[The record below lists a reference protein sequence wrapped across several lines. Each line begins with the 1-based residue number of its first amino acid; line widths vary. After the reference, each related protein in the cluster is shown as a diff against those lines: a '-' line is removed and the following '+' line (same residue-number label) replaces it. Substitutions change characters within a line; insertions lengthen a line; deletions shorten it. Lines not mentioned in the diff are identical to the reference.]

1 MPEEAYRPP
10 PVPPRRALFMVLS
23 SALEA
28 DRWMT
33 LLSLLMLPALMIVGA
48 LQPLW
53 LRYLIDAALA
63 RHMEAALAAAAA
75 MGVSFGLTWYLGGVE
90 ARVRLTVMERVGFA
104 LNQKLIELTVGIP
117 GLEHMERPEYL
128 DRIELL
134 REARW
139 QLSAAWNGL
148 SLVINASITALV
160 MLVLLASLD
169 PRLLLLAL
177 VAPIGLVVERRVQ
190 ARQRLAEDAAAESL
204 RLRDAWRR
212 LAADPAGGR
221 ELRVFGLAQEI
232 RRRHAAAGETA
243 VRERVAGQRY
253 ATVANLAQTL
263 VSTGSLIAA
272 IVLLTVRA
280 IGGGL
285 TVGEVMMGLTLVSR
299 VVQQVSQS
307 LRASGWLL
315 AALRATTRLS
325 WLMDYARDNASPAMA
340 ASAPDSLR
348 QGIRFRGVSF
358 RYPGLEHDALSHV
371 DLDLPAGSTVALVGE
386 NGSGKTTLIKLLSRM
401 YDPTDGRIEV
411 DGQDLRSIPHEVWRE
426 RLSGAFQ
433 DYLRPEV
440 RAGEAVGLGD
450 LPRIGDESA
459 IRAGLARGGA
469 AELPEQLAAGLET
482 QLGRRWDGGVELSGG
497 QWQKLALG
505 RGLIRDRPLLLL
517 LDEPTAAL
525 DAETEHRLFED
536 FAHAAREGS
545 SRGAITL
552 LVSHRFSTVRMAEL
566 IVVMDRGRVLELGT
580 HEELMRASGLYAELF
595 SIQERAYR

>member
-1 MPEEAYRPP
+1 
-10 PVPPRRALFMVLS
+10 MVLS

-90 ARVRLTVMERVGFA
+90 ARVRRTVMERVGFA